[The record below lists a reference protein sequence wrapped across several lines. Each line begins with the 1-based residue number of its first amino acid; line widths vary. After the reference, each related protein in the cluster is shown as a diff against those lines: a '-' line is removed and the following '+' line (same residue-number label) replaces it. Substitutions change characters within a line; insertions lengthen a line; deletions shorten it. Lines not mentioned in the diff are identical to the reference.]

1 MEEKLP
7 GCVVIFFAIIG
18 FVALSFAV
26 LDATSS
32 VTECGTAVVT
42 DKYYS
47 EYYVKEDR
55 YNGKSFKFYIVV
67 EQDGV
72 AESVEAPFQSW
83 EVIERGQ
90 TVPVKQKTNFLYS
103 RKYVDLNNGY

>member
-7 GCVVIFFAIIG
+7 GCFIVFLLFLALVAVGWAI
-18 FVALSFAV
+18 
-26 LDATSS
+26 LDASS
-32 VTECGTAVVT
+32 PVTECGTAVVT

-55 YNGKSFKFYIVV
+55 HYNGKSFKFYVKV
-67 EQDGV
+67 ERDGV
-72 AESVEAPFQSW
+72 VESVETPFQTW
-83 EVIERGQ
+83 ELIEKGQ

-103 RKYVDLNNGY
+103 RKYVEVQ